1 MAEFLSNPD
10 VLKPLTK
17 TRKENINLETLTK
30 EELIEKV
37 KSLELH
43 VQQLR
48 NVIAKKDESAL
59 PSAKGKQKERKFDFD
74 KFKRRHI
81 LLQVSYLGWNY
92 LGFATQEDAGKT
104 IESELFA
111 ALIQTKLV
119 EDRAGCN
126 YHRCGRTD
134 RGVSGTGQVIS
145 LDVRTN
151 LVTGPGVHTQPG
163 YTGPE
168 EENDKEEIDFCS
180 VLNRNLPDDIRVT
193 AWAPAPRPDF
203 SARFDCESRSYHYYF
218 PRGNLDIGKMESAA
232 SRLLGVHDFR
242 NLCKM
247 DVNNGVVSFV
257 RRIDSVRVDVIAW
270 QKEHSLDKDE
280 LSGYDIC
287 RLTIKSKAF
296 LWHQIRCIVAVLLMI
311 GEGLEEEDV
320 IEQLLDI
327 ETNPCRPAYSMA
339 SDLPLN
345 LYRTEYQE
353 LDWRSMPVSRELT
366 IKATQKLW
374 AEHALKA
381 AIIRGKLEELEF
393 GQQKMLAQAESLLAR
408 RKEKKYTKLM
418 ELPRCPSLEEKIKT
432 VAKKRKIEIP
442 APTNACDND
451 ENNDKGDDGNE

>member
-1 MAEFLSNPD
+1 
-10 VLKPLTK
+10 
-17 TRKENINLETLTK
+17 
-30 EELIEKV
+30 
-37 KSLELH
+37 
-43 VQQLR
+43 
-48 NVIAKKDESAL
+48 
-59 PSAKGKQKERKFDFD
+59 
-74 KFKRRHI
+74 
-81 LLQVSYLGWNY
+81 
-92 LGFATQEDAGKT
+92 
-104 IESELFA
+104 
-111 ALIQTKLV
+111 
-119 EDRAGCN
+119 
-126 YHRCGRTD
+126 
-134 RGVSGTGQVIS
+134 
-145 LDVRTN
+145 
-151 LVTGPGVHTQPG
+151 
-163 YTGPE
+163 
-168 EENDKEEIDFCS
+168 
-180 VLNRNLPDDIRVT
+180 
-193 AWAPAPRPDF
+193 
-203 SARFDCESRSYHYYF
+203 
-218 PRGNLDIGKMESAA
+218 MESAA

-257 RRIDSVRVDVIAW
+257 RRIDSVRVDVIAC